1 MVYSLKIIQMKLT
14 PNLILLICIFL
25 VQASIAQTYTISG
38 YVEDGETGEKL
49 LGATI
54 YDSKSGKGTTANS
67 YGFYSITLAQ
77 DTVSLRISFVGFV
90 SDKQTFYLDK
100 NTTVNSS
107 LNSSLNLREVEVLAS
122 ESERVEERSEMSTI
136 NLSLDKVKSLPVLL
150 GEQDIMK
157 TIQLLPGV
165 QSGSEGSSGLYVRG
179 GGPDQ
184 NLILLDG
191 VPVYNASHLFG
202 FFSVFNADAINS
214 VKLIK
219 GGFPAHYGGRLSS
232 VIDIRMKEGNMKEV
246 HGEGSI
252 GLISSKLMIEGPIK
266 KDKTSFIISGRRT
279 YIDILSRPF
288 IKQQT
293 ENGSYG
299 GYFFYDFN
307 AKINH
312 KFSDKSRLYLS
323 AYNGKDRFYAVDKY
337 SYSNDGTTY
346 DSESESGINWGNT
359 IAAIR
364 WNYLISPKLFSNT
377 TITYSKYQFEVGFAE
392 TEVETDNTGTY
403 TGGYSFEYLSGIQ
416 DFSGKVDFDYTP
428 HPDHYVKF
436 GMGYTNHLFTPG
448 VNQITQDEGAISI
461 IDTTFGSDR
470 ITAGEFWGYAEDD
483 IKIGNRIKINPGIH
497 FSGFNVN
504 GKTYTSIQPG
514 FSGRYMINEKL
525 SAKASYSH
533 MAQYL
538 HLLTNAGIGLPTD
551 LWVPPTDNIKPQFSN
566 QVALGIAHT
575 HGKLFEISV
584 EGYYKTMSNLIEY
597 KDGAS
602 FFGTGTDWESKIEVG
617 NGLSYG
623 AELLL
628 EKKHGKTTGWVGYTL
643 SWTNRQFENLNFGEV
658 YPYRYDRRHDI
669 GIAVTHEIN
678 DHVDIGVVWVYGTGN
693 AVTLGTEQYQ
703 SYDAVFNG
711 LNGYSYLPNIES
723 IESRNNYR
731 MPSYHRLDMVVNFH
745 KKKKWGERT
754 WSFGIYNMYNRQ
766 NPFYLFF
773 SNDNQGNTRL
783 TQISLFPI
791 IPSFSYSF
799 KF

>member
-1 MVYSLKIIQMKLT
+1 MFYKLKILQMKLVSK
-14 PNLILLICIFL
+14 LILLISIFC
-25 VQASIAQTYTISG
+25 VHASIVAQTYTISG

-77 DTVSLRISFVGFV
+77 DTVNLRISFVGFV

-100 NTTVNSS
+100 NTTINTS
-107 LNSSLNLREVEVLAS
+107 LNSSLNLQEVEVLAS
-122 ESERVEERSEMSTI
+122 EAERIEERSEMSTI

-179 GGPDQ
+179 GGPAQ

-337 SYSNDGTTY
+337 SHSNSGTTY

-359 IAAIR
+359 IAA
-364 WNYLISPKLFSNT
+364 L
-377 TITYSKYQFEVGFAE
+377 
-392 TEVETDNTGTY
+392 
-403 TGGYSFEYLSGIQ
+403 
-416 DFSGKVDFDYTP
+416 
-428 HPDHYVKF
+428 
-436 GMGYTNHLFTPG
+436 
-448 VNQITQDEGAISI
+448 
-461 IDTTFGSDR
+461 
-470 ITAGEFWGYAEDD
+470 
-483 IKIGNRIKINPGIH
+483 
-497 FSGFNVN
+497 
-504 GKTYTSIQPG
+504 
-514 FSGRYMINEKL
+514 
-525 SAKASYSH
+525 
-533 MAQYL
+533 
-538 HLLTNAGIGLPTD
+538 
-551 LWVPPTDNIKPQFSN
+551 
-566 QVALGIAHT
+566 
-575 HGKLFEISV
+575 
-584 EGYYKTMSNLIEY
+584 
-597 KDGAS
+597 
-602 FFGTGTDWESKIEVG
+602 
-617 NGLSYG
+617 
-623 AELLL
+623 
-628 EKKHGKTTGWVGYTL
+628 
-643 SWTNRQFENLNFGEV
+643 
-658 YPYRYDRRHDI
+658 
-669 GIAVTHEIN
+669 
-678 DHVDIGVVWVYGTGN
+678 
-693 AVTLGTEQYQ
+693 
-703 SYDAVFNG
+703 
-711 LNGYSYLPNIES
+711 
-723 IESRNNYR
+723 
-731 MPSYHRLDMVVNFH
+731 
-745 KKKKWGERT
+745 
-754 WSFGIYNMYNRQ
+754 
-766 NPFYLFF
+766 
-773 SNDNQGNTRL
+773 
-783 TQISLFPI
+783 
-791 IPSFSYSF
+791 
-799 KF
+799 